1 MTKTD
6 ADYEAEYKQDR
17 VLRVKDTEARIAA
30 NEAIKAGN
38 DAFRVANES
47 ITAINN
53 AKLAGNES
61 ELARV
66 VLHTKVEIER
76 QAGECRSW
84 LVGYEAQLPVIQQ
97 TKVTLINFMTN
108 NPEAQLK
115 RLLALSNI
123 EEWVAREGARA
134 KVYTDQLAV
143 LNSRLETL

>member
-6 ADYEAEYKQDR
+6 EDYEAEYEQDR
-17 VLRVKDTEARIAA
+17 ALRVKDTEARIAA

-53 AKLAGNES
+53 AKFAGNES

-66 VLHTKVEIER
+66 AMHTKVEIER
-76 QAGECRSW
+76 QATDCQAW
-84 LVGYEAQLPVIQQ
+84 LVAYEAQLPIIQQ

-108 NPEAQLK
+108 SPEAQLK

-123 EEWVAREGARA
+123 EEWTAREGAHA
-134 KVYTDQLAV
+134 KVYKDRLAV
-143 LNSRLETL
+143 LTSRLETL